1 MQTNDLGDMKTMPFR
16 SPFRLSALLLV
27 GATAAHAE
35 TVVPPPAWPAVKD
48 NPVTLGADPVRPLLL
63 GALRISLDSAT
74 LADTRKAIGAGVPQ
88 RQGKGT
94 DALDWLC
101 YTLADAAPAQ
111 RVWLTSSELS
121 RGRIDAVV
129 ATELAAGA
137 APSPEC
143 PDLPARF
150 KPVRFDDGLW
160 LGTPSTELRKSLG
173 IPSKTGPHFSSL
185 FQGQTGNLQM
195 VSSTVIE
202 FRGPRAVSL
211 YVAHSTQN

>member
-1 MQTNDLGDMKTMPFR
+1 MPIR
-16 SPFRLSALLLV
+16 SPSRLSALLLL
-27 GATAAHAE
+27 GATAAAFAE
-35 TVVPPPAWPAVKD
+35 SVVPPPAWPAVKD
-48 NPVTLGADPVRPLLL
+48 TPVPLATDPVRPLMLGLL
-63 GALRISLDSAT
+63 RVSLDSTT
-74 LADTRKAIGAGVPQ
+74 LVDARKAIGAGVPQ

-94 DALDWLC
+94 DSLDWLC
-101 YTLADAAPAQ
+101 YTVADAAPAQ
-111 RVWLTSSELS
+111 RLWLTSSELS

-129 ATELAAGA
+129 ATDLAAGA
-137 APSPEC
+137 AATPEC

-160 LGTPSTELRKSLG
+160 LGTPSNELRKSLG
-173 IPSKTGPHFSSL
+173 IPAKTGAHFSSL

>member
-1 MQTNDLGDMKTMPFR
+1 MPIR
-16 SPFRLSALLLV
+16 SPSRLSALLLA
-27 GATAAHAE
+27 GATAAFADP
-35 TVVPPPAWPAVKD
+35 VVPPPAWPAVKD
-48 NPVTLGADPVRPLLL
+48 NPVTLASDPVRPLML
-63 GALRISLDSAT
+63 GTLRVSLDGST
-74 LADTRKAIGAGVPQ
+74 LADTRTAIGAGVAQ

-94 DALDWLC
+94 DSLDWLC
-101 YTLADAAPAQ
+101 YTVSDAAPVQ
-111 RVWLTSSELS
+111 RLWLTSSELS

-129 ATELAAGA
+129 AAELPAGA
-137 APSPEC
+137 AASPQC

-160 LGTPSTELRKSLG
+160 LGTPSVELRKALG
-173 IPSKTGPHFSSL
+173 IPAKTGPHFSSL

-202 FRGPRAVSL
+202 FKGPRAVSL

>member
-1 MQTNDLGDMKTMPFR
+1 MPIR
-16 SPFRLSALLLV
+16 SPSRLSALLLL
-27 GATAAHAE
+27 GATAAFADP
-35 TVVPPPAWPAVKD
+35 VVPPPAWPALKEA
-48 NPVTLGADPVRPLLL
+48 PVTPAADPVRPLLM
-63 GALRISLDSAT
+63 GALRVSLDAAT

-101 YTLADAAPAQ
+101 YTLSDTAPAQ
-111 RVWLTSSELS
+111 RLWLTSSELS

-129 ATELAAGA
+129 AAELPPGSAA
-137 APSPEC
+137 SPQC
-143 PDLPARF
+143 PALPPQFR
-150 KPVRFDDGLW
+150 PVRFEDGLW
-160 LGTPSTELRKSLG
+160 LGTPSAELRKALG
-173 IPSKTGPHFSSL
+173 IPARTGPYFSGL

>member
-1 MQTNDLGDMKTMPFR
+1 MPIR
-16 SPFRLSALLLV
+16 SPSRLTALLLAS
-27 GATAAHAE
+27 ATAAFAE
-35 TVVPPPAWPAVKD
+35 TVVPPPAWPVVKD
-48 NPVTLGADPVRPLLL
+48 SPVTLAADPVRPLLM
-63 GALRISLDSAT
+63 GALRVSLDGST
-74 LADTRKAIGAGVPQ
+74 LADTRNAIGAGIAQ

-101 YTLADAAPAQ
+101 YTVSDAAPAQ

-129 ATELAAGA
+129 AVELPAGA
-137 APSPEC
+137 VAGPPC
-143 PDLPARF
+143 PDLPAKF

-160 LGTPSTELRKSLG
+160 LGTPTTELRKSLG

-202 FRGPRAVSL
+202 FKGPRAVSL

>member
-1 MQTNDLGDMKTMPFR
+1 MPIR
-16 SPFRLSALLLV
+16 SPSRLTALLLAS
-27 GATAAHAE
+27 ATAAFAE
-35 TVVPPPAWPAVKD
+35 TVVPPPAWPVAKD
-48 NPVTLGADPVRPLLL
+48 SPVTLAADPVRPLLM
-63 GALRISLDSAT
+63 GVLRVLLDGST
-74 LADTRKAIGAGVPQ
+74 LADTRNAIGAGTAQ

-101 YTLADAAPAQ
+101 YTVSDAAPVQ

-129 ATELAAGA
+129 ATELPPGA
-137 APSPEC
+137 PPSPQC

-160 LGTPSTELRKSLG
+160 LGSPSPELRKSLG
-173 IPSKTGPHFSSL
+173 IPAKNGPHFSSL

-202 FRGPRAVSL
+202 FKGARAVSL

>member
-1 MQTNDLGDMKTMPFR
+1 MPIR
-16 SPFRLSALLLV
+16 SPLRLSALLLL
-27 GATAAHAE
+27 GATAAYADP
-35 TVVPPPAWPAVKD
+35 VVPPPAWPAVKD
-48 NPVTLGADPVRPLLL
+48 NPVTLAADPVRPLMM
-63 GALRISLDSAT
+63 GTLRLSLDNAT

-94 DALDWLC
+94 DSLDWLC
-101 YTLADAAPAQ
+101 YTLSDAAPAQ

-129 ATELAAGA
+129 AAELPAGA
-137 APSPEC
+137 SASPQC
-143 PDLPARF
+143 PDLPAKF

-160 LGTPSTELRKSLG
+160 LGTPSNELRKALG
-173 IPSKTGPHFSSL
+173 IPAKTGPNFSSL

-202 FRGPRAVSL
+202 FKGPRAVSL

>member
-1 MQTNDLGDMKTMPFR
+1 MPIR
-16 SPFRLSALLLV
+16 SPSRLSALLLL
-27 GATAAHAE
+27 GATAAFAE
-35 TVVPPPAWPAVKD
+35 SVVPPPAWPAVKD
-48 NPVTLGADPVRPLLL
+48 TPVPLGADPVRPLML
-63 GALRISLDSAT
+63 GTLRVSLDSTT
-74 LADTRKAIGAGVPQ
+74 LADARKAIGAGVPQ

-94 DALDWLC
+94 DSLDWLC
-101 YTLADAAPAQ
+101 YTVSDAAPAQ
-111 RVWLTSSELS
+111 RLWLTSSELS

-129 ATELAAGA
+129 ATDLAAGA
-137 APSPEC
+137 AATPEC
-143 PDLPARF
+143 PDLPPRF

-160 LGTPSTELRKSLG
+160 LGTPSSELRKSLG
-173 IPSKTGPHFSSL
+173 IPARTGPHFSSL

>member
-1 MQTNDLGDMKTMPFR
+1 MPIR
-16 SPFRLSALLLV
+16 SPSRWSALLLLA
-27 GATAAHAE
+27 ATTAFAD
-35 TVVPPPAWPAVKD
+35 TVVAPPAWPATRD
-48 NPVTLGADPVRPLLL
+48 NPVTLASDPVRPLML
-63 GALRISLDSAT
+63 GSLKITLDAAT
-74 LADTRKAIGAGVPQ
+74 LADTRNTIGAGVSQ

-101 YTLADAAPAQ
+101 YTLSDAAPVQ
-111 RVWLTSSELS
+111 RLWLTSSELS

-129 ATELAAGA
+129 AADLPAGA
-137 APSPEC
+137 AAASPQC

-160 LGTPSTELRKSLG
+160 LGGLSAELRKSLG
-173 IPSKTGPHFSSL
+173 ITPKTGPYFSGL

-202 FRGPRAVSL
+202 FKGSRAVSL

>member
-1 MQTNDLGDMKTMPFR
+1 MPIR
-16 SPFRLSALLLV
+16 SPSRLSALLLA
-27 GATAAHAE
+27 GATAAFADP
-35 TVVPPPAWPAVKD
+35 VVPPPAWPSVKD
-48 NPVTLGADPVRPLLL
+48 DPVTLAADPVRPLLM
-63 GALRISLDSAT
+63 GTLRVSLDRST
-74 LADTRKAIGAGVPQ
+74 LADTRNAIGAGVAQ

-101 YTLADAAPAQ
+101 YTVSGAAPVQ
-111 RVWLTSSELS
+111 RMWLTSSELS

-129 ATELAAGA
+129 AVELPAGTVA
-137 APSPEC
+137 NPQC

-160 LGTPSTELRKSLG
+160 LGTPTTELRKSLG
-173 IPSKTGPHFSSL
+173 IPSKTGPLYSSL

>member
-1 MQTNDLGDMKTMPFR
+1 MPIR
-16 SPFRLSALLLV
+16 SPSRLSALLLL
-27 GATAAHAE
+27 GATAAFAE
-35 TVVPPPAWPAVKD
+35 SVVPPPAWPAVKD
-48 NPVTLGADPVRPLLL
+48 TPVPLAADPVRPLML
-63 GALRISLDSAT
+63 GTLRVSLDSTT
-74 LADTRKAIGAGVPQ
+74 LADARKAIGAGVPQ

-94 DALDWLC
+94 DSLDWLC
-101 YTLADAAPAQ
+101 YTVSDAAPAQ
-111 RVWLTSSELS
+111 RLWLTSSELS

-129 ATELAAGA
+129 ATDLAAGA
-137 APSPEC
+137 AATPEC
-143 PDLPARF
+143 PDLPPRF

-160 LGTPSTELRKSLG
+160 LGTPSSELRKSLG
-173 IPSKTGPHFSSL
+173 IPARTGPHFSSL

>member
-1 MQTNDLGDMKTMPFR
+1 MTLQIR
-16 SPFRLSALLLV
+16 SPRWLSALLLL
-27 GATAAHAE
+27 GAAGAHADTAA
-35 TVVPPPAWPAVKD
+35 PPPWPPSKD
-48 NPVTLGADPVRPLLL
+48 PITLSTDPVRPLLM
-63 GALRISLDSAT
+63 GTLRVTLDGST
-74 LADTRKAIGAGVPQ
+74 LADTRKAIGVGTSQ

-94 DALDWLC
+94 DSLDWLC
-101 YTLADAAPAQ
+101 YTLTDATPMQ

-129 ATELAAGA
+129 AA
-137 APSPEC
+137 
-143 PDLPARF
+143 DLPGGEGASALCPELPAKF

-160 LGTPSTELRKSLG
+160 LGNPSPELRKSLG
-173 IPSKTGPHFSSL
+173 IPARTGAHFSSL

-202 FRGPRAVSL
+202 FKGPRAVSL

>member
-1 MQTNDLGDMKTMPFR
+1 MQIC
-16 SPFRLSALLLV
+16 SPSRLSALLLL
-27 GATAAHAE
+27 GATAALAD
-35 TVVPPPAWPAVKD
+35 TVVPPPAWPAIKD
-48 NPVTLGADPVRPLLL
+48 SPVALATDPVRPLLL
-63 GALRISLDSAT
+63 GALRVTLDASP
-74 LADTRKAIGAGVPQ
+74 LADVRQAIGAGVSQ

-101 YTLADAAPAQ
+101 YTVSDAATLQ
-111 RVWLTSSELS
+111 RLWLTSSELA

-129 ATELAAGA
+129 ATDLPPGT
-137 APSPEC
+137 APTPQC
-143 PDLPARF
+143 PDLPAKF

-160 LGTPSTELRKSLG
+160 LGGVSPELRKALG
-173 IPSKTGPHFSSL
+173 IPARNGPNFSSL

-202 FRGPRAVSL
+202 FRGGRAVSL